1 MQNKVF
7 VYFSRL
13 IEDAS
18 DIKVYPLERQLE
30 ILSCTSKKV
39 ISEKYTAW
47 KLLERALKEQFDT
60 DIEKVNFEK
69 QKNGKWVMD
78 KGYFSIS
85 HSNGVCLVALLDT
98 PVGIDLE
105 KPIKVAKRLC
115 DRLLTEKEFAV
126 FNTLPEKEKESYIS
140 KMWTKKE
147 SIFKFLGS
155 GVFSPKEIE
164 SENYFTITKNLTLFN
179 EEFLM
184 SITTE
189 KKTSEIVF
197 LQKDFE

>member
-13 IEDAS
+13 IES
-18 DIKVYPLERQLE
+18 VKDIKVYPKERQAE

-60 DIEKVNFEK
+60 DIEKVHFEK

-105 KPIKVAKRLC
+105 KPIKLTKRLC
-115 DRLLTEKEFAV
+115 DRLLTEKEFAF
-126 FNTLPEKEKESYIS
+126 FNALPEKEQESYIS
-140 KMWTKKE
+140 TIWTKKE
-147 SIFKFLGS
+147 SIFKFLGK

-189 KKTSEIVF
+189 KKANEIVF

>member
-13 IEDAS
+13 IES
-18 DIKVYPLERQLE
+18 VKDIKVYPKERQAE

-39 ISEKYTAW
+39 ITEKYTAW

-85 HSNGVCLVALLDT
+85 HSNGNA
-98 PVGIDLE
+98 PEYSAPHSHLE
-105 KPIKVAKRLC
+105 SNPSWLR
-115 DRLLTEKEFAV
+115 
-126 FNTLPEKEKESYIS
+126 YI
-140 KMWTKKE
+140 T
-147 SIFKFLGS
+147 
-155 GVFSPKEIE
+155 
-164 SENYFTITKNLTLFN
+164 
-179 EEFLM
+179 
-184 SITTE
+184 
-189 KKTSEIVF
+189 
-197 LQKDFE
+197 